1 MEHLHNQLKQQG
13 WENMEGR
20 GSEPGLA
27 QTPLGSG
34 LCLAQPKET
43 NQPPV

>member
-1 MEHLHNQLKQQG
+1 MEHLHKQLKQQG
-13 WENMEGR
+13 WGNMEHR

-27 QTPLGSG
+27 QTHLGSD

-43 NQPPV
+43 DQPPV